1 MENNMEKPAPNNKK
15 GIKFFIPLI
24 VVVLA
29 VLIGIIYWYS
39 EYSKYISTDDAHVE
53 SDNVSISSKMLG
65 RISKIYAAEG
75 DTVKKG
81 QLLVEIDSLEL
92 IAQKKQVIAVKEQ
105 ANSSKAQAEAKY
117 KYDQENV
124 KVLEINFEKAKD
136 DFLRAKSQIAGDV
149 ISKEQFDHIKKTY
162 EAAKAQVDVGNSQIL
177 VSKSQIN
184 SAIAAIENSN
194 AQINVIET
202 QLNNTKL
209 YSPIDGIIA
218 KRWLLAGDIVQPGQ
232 SVFTVTNNSNLW
244 IAVYLEETKLSGCYI
259 NQKALFTID
268 AFSDVTFTGKIYS
281 IGSNTASQF
290 SLIPANNASGNFT
303 KVTQRVPIK
312 ISIDGIKGNGNLSG
326 YKLLSGMSALVKIV
340 KD

>member
-1 MENNMEKPAPNNKK
+1 
-15 GIKFFIPLI
+15 
-24 VVVLA
+24 
-29 VLIGIIYWYS
+29 
-39 EYSKYISTDDAHVE
+39 
-53 SDNVSISSKMLG
+53 MLG